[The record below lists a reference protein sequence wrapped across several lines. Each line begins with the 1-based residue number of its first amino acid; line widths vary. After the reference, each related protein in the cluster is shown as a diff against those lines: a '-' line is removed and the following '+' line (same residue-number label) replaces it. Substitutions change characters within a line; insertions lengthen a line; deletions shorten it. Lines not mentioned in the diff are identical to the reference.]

1 MLDRVGKVPQVQNQQ
16 GCILV
21 QAEAPLLHPGL
32 VGVAP
37 SPVLHPPQLR
47 AAHALP
53 FFWELQILH
62 MGLGG
67 RGGEGA
73 HFCFAQADANFWEW
87 CFFPLASDHRHCFTA
102 AMVLLKGLLQL
113 NSLSLPFIINKLYT
127 SFMFSLLPLKLQNKF
142 LAKV

>member
-87 CFFPLASDHRHCFTA
+87 CFFFPCLRPQALFYCCYGTAQRLITAEFPLPS
-102 AMVLLKGLLQL
+102 
-113 NSLSLPFIINKLYT
+113 IYNKQIVYIVYVFSST
-127 SFMFSLLPLKLQNKF
+127 S
-142 LAKV
+142 